1 MQYEPTLSRAELIEF
16 ALNKYFA
23 RVDAKDMDA
32 VLDCFH
38 DTALFCVQTAFTR
51 HSGKA
56 EIRRMFEDFFAS
68 YAVIIHRDFTCTVDE
83 ANGRITAS
91 FTAELHDAQGNV
103 TLLENTNFWRLRPGP
118 DGAKFQEVY
127 VYMSGANPL
136 V

>member
-1 MQYEPTLSRAELIEF
+1 MQYEPTLSRAELIDF

-56 EIRRMFEDFFAS
+56 GNRQPDKVDR
-68 YAVIIHRDFTCTVDE
+68 AVKKLDRDEV
-83 ANGRITAS
+83 G
-91 FTAELHDAQGNV
+91 DARHADLRNV
-103 TLLENTNFWRLRPGP
+103 CVGGMQRGPRL
-118 DGAKFQEVY
+118 
-127 VYMSGANPL
+127 
-136 V
+136 